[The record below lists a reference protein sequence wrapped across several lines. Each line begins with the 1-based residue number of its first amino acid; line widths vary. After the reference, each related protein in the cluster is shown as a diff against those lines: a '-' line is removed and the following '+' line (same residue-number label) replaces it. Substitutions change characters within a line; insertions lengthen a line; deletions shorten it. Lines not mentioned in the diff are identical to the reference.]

1 MSGGSTDDALDGCL
15 CSESKKERSD
25 LQIREAVRTSAAS
38 ICLSLRALTIAEAEA
53 EEAETVL
60 HA

>member
-1 MSGGSTDDALDGCL
+1 MLWTAACAPSQ
-15 CSESKKERSD
+15 KERRD

-38 ICLSLRALTIAEAEA
+38 ICLSLRALRIAEAEA